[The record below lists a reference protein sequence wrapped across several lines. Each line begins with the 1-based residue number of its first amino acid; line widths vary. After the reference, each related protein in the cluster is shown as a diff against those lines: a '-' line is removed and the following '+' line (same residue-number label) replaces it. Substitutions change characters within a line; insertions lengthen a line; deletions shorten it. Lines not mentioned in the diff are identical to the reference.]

1 MKRGLATG
9 LTMLGMLLLFAGL
22 AELFGQVFVSQLS
35 QLGSQLP
42 GAVTS
47 AIDWVN
53 STFGTQFDIEQI
65 QTALSLTPD
74 KLGELAGKYG
84 GGIIGIFGSVITFL
98 FDALTILVFA
108 YYFSADS
115 PRLRQTIGSWLPQ
128 RYQRVFITVWT
139 ISVEKTGGYVVSSS
153 SSPSLSAVF
162 HVAFFWFIDVPFWL
176 PLGIFAGIVG
186 QFIPTIG
193 TYIGVA
199 LPALFALLDKP
210 INALWIAVFA
220 TVYQQ
225 IENYVFTPRISR
237 RTMDVH
243 PAVALG
249 SVIAGAASSARSA
262 PSSAS
267 PWRRSRS
274 RSSTRSASGT
284 SSSRARRARASD
296 DDGRASDDEADEH
309 GGRRGRR
316 ESTRR
321 GRDRRPTELTSVRPD
336 RGARPADQSCR
347 STTEKVWASMTSE
360 SCAARAAGTA
370 LSTLSTPMARSPW
383 RETCMPP
390 MLMPASPRIRPTAPM
405 TPGRSEYSKTSM
417 CSRERH
423 LEVVAVDADELLDH
437 LRAGE
442 RARDRDDRA
451 VGERAAQRRDVAE
464 VAASRGR

>member
-1 MKRGLATG
+1 VSADHPSHASHPKHPSHPNHPDHPSAATRARHTSHAVPGVPFDEEARWIAVTPGNARRIILMVVIAIVLLSVATWAFHAMGSFLFLLLLAWLLSIAMEPVVLWLSKRGMKRGLATG
-9 LTMLGMLLLFAGL
+9 MTMLGMLLLFAGL

-42 GAVTS
+42 GAITS

-65 QTALSLTPD
+65 QKAVSLTPE

-84 GGIIGIFGSVITFL
+84 GGIIGVFGSVFTFL

-139 ISVEKTGGYVVSSS
+139 ISVEKTGGYVVSKLVLA
-153 SSPSLSAVF
+153 SLSAVF
-162 HVAFFWFIDVPFWL
+162 HVGFFWFINVPFWL

-210 INALWIAVFA
+210 INAVWIAVFA

-225 IENYVFTPRISR
+225 LENYVFTPRISR

-249 SVIAGAASSARSA
+249 SVIAGAALFGPIGALIGIPIAAVALAIVDTFSKRHELVPELADLEA
-262 PSSAS
+262 DDE
-267 PWRRSRS
+267 
-274 RSSTRSASGT
+274 
-284 SSSRARRARASD
+284 D
-296 DDGRASDDEADEH
+296 DDEDDDETDDETDD
-309 GGRRGRR
+309 
-316 ESTRR
+316 ESS
-321 GRDRRPTELTSVRPD
+321 GHPD
-336 RGARPADQSCR
+336 
-347 STTEKVWASMTSE
+347 
-360 SCAARAAGTA
+360 AANRT
-370 LSTLSTPMARSPW
+370 
-383 RETCMPP
+383 
-390 MLMPASPRIRPTAPM
+390 
-405 TPGRSEYSKTSM
+405 
-417 CSRERH
+417 
-423 LEVVAVDADELLDH
+423 
-437 LRAGE
+437 
-442 RARDRDDRA
+442 
-451 VGERAAQRRDVAE
+451 
-464 VAASRGR
+464 